1 VGTVARVEAVAS
13 VEAVA
18 GLVVLVVAVAVAE
31 TVREVL
37 VRAVAVEAGVAREG
51 CTGVALLVNSVVVRM
66 VVEVAV

>member
-1 VGTVARVEAVAS
+1 MEAVAS

-51 CTGVALLVNSVVVRM
+51 CTGVVLLVNSVVVRM